1 MATIQ
6 PWNTSVRPAQVQ
18 AERLA
23 KLPDKNAYNEFVD
36 STLQNE
42 RFLAG
47 APEETKTLASM
58 ARVVARSISSADQ
71 PTKAQL
77 LQSCLDAAIKGSAA
91 TTPGGPGVVLAQA
104 LSQALPS
111 MKGDD
116 VNFVVGNALDQ
127 IALKN
132 KGTESAE
139 YASQSLIAAHRVS
152 NQPKVEKEILMSGLA
167 LITELAGV
175 TEAAQPTILEPT
187 PGEQKAAS
195 DFRRKYENLDCKTD
209 DGLAQNG
216 YAVKPSDL
224 HGLPVVL
231 LVRNPQTGQP
241 EEKLGRIEANKDNP
255 SAKEFKL
262 QDQPQTI
269 QTSDVLAT
277 THLHWATTISTPEK
291 LMSDLTKRKK
301 IKDASDSFLRDYKN
315 RGFTANDRSYDLK
328 NAYEL
333 TGRTVAFLHQEKDG
347 RLTRHEGTI
356 TGTDH
361 VWNAKFN
368 LEGQVGNYN
377 TNDMVAIAY
386 LDRRPTYDERW

>member
-104 LSQALPS
+104 LTQALPS
-111 MKGDD
+111 LKGDD

-139 YASQSLIAAHRVS
+139 YASQSLVAGHRAS
-152 NQPKVEKEILMSGLA
+152 SQPQVEKEILMSGLA
-167 LITELAGV
+167 LITELAG
-175 TEAAQPTILEPT
+175 TPTVAPQAPSGPT
-187 PGEQKAAS
+187 PTEQKAAGA
-195 DFRRKYENLDCKTD
+195 FRDKFETLGCKTD
-209 DGLAQNG
+209 QGLARENRVQM
-216 YAVKPSDL
+216 PIDL
-224 HGLPVVL
+224 HGSPVVL
-231 LVRNPQTGQP
+231 LVRNPQTGQT

-255 SAKEFKL
+255 RSKEFKL
-262 QDQPQTI
+262 KGQSQTLH
-269 QTSDVLAT
+269 TSDVLAT
-277 THLHWATTISTPEK
+277 THLHWATDISSPEK
-291 LMSDLTKRKK
+291 MMSELVDRKK
-301 IKDASDSFLRDYKN
+301 TKDACDSFVRDYSN
-315 RGFTANDRSYDLK
+315 MGLRAYSRADDSTSPYD
-328 NAYEL
+328 L
-333 TGRTVAFLHQEKDG
+333 TGRKVAFLNQDQDG
-347 RLTRHEGTI
+347 NFQRFEGTI
-356 TGTDH
+356 TGTDRFS
-361 VWNAKFN
+361 NAVFQLEELPGKFN
-368 LEGQVGNYN
+368 GNH
-377 TNDMVAIAY
+377 MFAIAY
-386 LDRRPTYDERW
+386 LDRP